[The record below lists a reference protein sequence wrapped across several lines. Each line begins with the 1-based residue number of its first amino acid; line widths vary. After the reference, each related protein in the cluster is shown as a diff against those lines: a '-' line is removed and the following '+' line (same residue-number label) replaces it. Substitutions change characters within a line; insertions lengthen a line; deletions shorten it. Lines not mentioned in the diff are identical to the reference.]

1 MERRFFGYW
10 VYETEC
16 HRLRRRWQWLAM
28 EFRPWLN
35 AGMVSIAPSSDAR
48 QLTVNALRPCR
59 EGRGHLDVTLIGM
72 PLIHARGRVS

>member
-1 MERRFFGYW
+1 MFFGYW

-16 HRLRRRWQWLAM
+16 RRFAAEVQWLAM

-48 QLTVNALRPCR
+48 QLTVNAPRACR

>member
-1 MERRFFGYW
+1 MFFGYW

-16 HRLRRRWQWLAM
+16 RRFAAEVQWLAM

-35 AGMVSIAPSSDAR
+35 AGDGEHRPSSDAR
-48 QLTVNALRPCR
+48 QLTVNALRACR

>member
-1 MERRFFGYW
+1 MFFGYW

-16 HRLRRRWQWLAM
+16 HRFAAEVAM
-28 EFRPWLN
+28 ARNGIPSMAQCRHGEHR
-35 AGMVSIAPSSDAR
+35 PSSDAR
-48 QLTVNALRPCR
+48 QLTVNAPRACR

>member
-1 MERRFFGYW
+1 
-10 VYETEC
+10 
-16 HRLRRRWQWLAM
+16 M